1 MLYNTI
7 TIYTTEALM
16 KRLVALILCAFIF
29 CSLFACKKDGG
40 NADSTTQ
47 GIPDFFN
54 PIINNNAQSDSA
66 EPSQSQG
73 SVTSDPT
80 EPDTPEPTP
89 SVDPEPT
96 EPPQPE
102 PIDPPPSEPEQPVE
116 PEPVVPEIP
125 GGTANV
131 AYPAQS
137 KNGSSMT
144 SLPALDN
151 IEYSVPDPENTRGLI
166 TDKTDFSYG
175 AAKNGQPHS
184 ITVTN
189 QQIFD
194 SYDTNALAWDNKTEG
209 EKVLYL
215 TFDCGYEYKNITPQ
229 MLDILKEKGVS
240 AAFFCTLDYI
250 EDAPEVVVRMIEE
263 GHIVGNHSVHHPS
276 NSASL
281 SREKLASELLG
292 VHNYLRV
299 NFGYD
304 SRYFRFPT
312 GAYSQ
317 NALDLVDCVGYRSV
331 FWSVAHADWDPENQ
345 PGVDKSFKTVS
356 SRLHPGAVILLH
368 TTSPDN
374 LAILA
379 DFIDYARAEGYT
391 FRSLDEYPYWN

>member
-1 MLYNTI
+1 
-7 TIYTTEALM
+7 M
-16 KRLVALILCAFIF
+16 KRIVAIVLCILTAAL
-29 CSLFACKKDGG
+29 LFACKKDEPITDE
-40 NADSTTQ
+40 ASH

-54 PIINNNAQSDSA
+54 PTDDTAAGDTTRTPDPAES
-66 EPSQSQG
+66 EPSTTQ
-73 SVTSDPT
+73 PP
-80 EPDTPEPTP
+80 EPDTPVEPDPVTP
-89 SVDPEPT
+89 A
-96 EPPQPE
+96 
-102 PIDPPPSEPEQPVE
+102 EPEPVE
-116 PEPVVPEIP
+116 PEPEPAEPEIP

-131 AYPAQS
+131 AYPAQNTS
-137 KNGSSMT
+137 GSSLT
-144 SLPALDN
+144 SLAALDN
-151 IEYSVPDPENTRGLI
+151 IEYIVPDPENIRGLN
-166 TDKTDFSYG
+166 TDKSDFSYG

-194 SYDTNALAWDNKTEG
+194 SYDTNALAWDNKTV

-229 MLDILKEKGVS
+229 MLDILKEKGVTG
-240 AAFFCTLDYI
+240 AFFCTLDYI

-276 NSASL
+276 NSAAL
-281 SREKLASELLG
+281 TREKLASELLG

-299 NFGYD
+299 NFGYE

-331 FWSVAHADWDPENQ
+331 FWSIAHADWDPENQ
-345 PGVDKSFKTVS
+345 PGVDKSFATVT

-379 DFIDYARAEGYT
+379 DFIDYARAEGYV
-391 FRSLDEYPYWN
+391 FRSLDEYAYWN

>member
-1 MLYNTI
+1 
-7 TIYTTEALM
+7 M
-16 KRLVALILCAFIF
+16 KRIAAFMLCILILT
-29 CSLFACKKDGG
+29 SLCACKKDEPVT
-40 NADSTTQ
+40 DDTSH

-54 PIINNNAQSDSA
+54 PTDDTTASGGTQTPDPA
-66 EPSQSQG
+66 EP
-73 SVTSDPT
+73 
-80 EPDTPEPTP
+80 EPDTTVTPDPGTTVEPEPSAP
-89 SVDPEPT
+89 VESEPT
-96 EPPQPE
+96 TPVEP
-102 PIDPPPSEPEQPVE
+102 DPAPVE
-116 PEPVVPEIP
+116 PEPTEPEIP
-125 GGTANV
+125 GGTAV
-131 AYPAQS
+131 VTYPADNA
-137 KNGSSMT
+137 NGGFSLT

-151 IEYSVPDPENTRGLI
+151 IEYTVADPENTRGLN
-166 TDKTDFSYG
+166 TDKTDFAYG

-184 ITVTN
+184 ITVNN

-194 SYDTNALAWDNKTEG
+194 SYDTNALAWDNKTE

-229 MLDILKEKGVS
+229 MLDILKEKGVT

-250 EDAPEVVVRMIEE
+250 EDAPEVVVQMIED

-276 NSASL
+276 NSAAL
-281 SREKLASELLG
+281 TREKLASELLG

-331 FWSVAHADWDPENQ
+331 FWSIAHADWDPENQ
-345 PGVDKSFKTVS
+345 PGVDKSFATVT

-391 FRSLDEYPYWN
+391 FKSLDEYAYWN